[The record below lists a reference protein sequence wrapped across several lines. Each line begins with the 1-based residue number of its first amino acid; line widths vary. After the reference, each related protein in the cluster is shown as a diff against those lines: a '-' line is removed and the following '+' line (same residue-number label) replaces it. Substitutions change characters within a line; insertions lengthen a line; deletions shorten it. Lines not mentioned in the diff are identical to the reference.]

1 MMCIN
6 VPFAAD
12 PASGFTAFAAE
23 EVISES
29 LTLQAD
35 KTVNG
40 DLRLKG
46 GTLDL
51 AGHTLTV
58 KGDVW
63 VDDGIVNIGSG
74 IMYVKGDFEL
84 RPDKN
89 GWSSGELRMTN
100 GDGVLD
106 VDGSVE
112 LASLREKA
120 EQQYSGR
127 LRMTVTGRS
136 AGKGTMQLANGSE
149 SKSKTLIV
157 GASELEPVYDG
168 GSAAPGSGKLRVGIN
183 GPSVYYTDSQAD
195 IVVTTSG
202 EIPPDAWI
210 TFVPSDV
217 PHTEKDGD
225 DNNGDYVWL
234 KDIKNNIAY
243 LKTPNKPG
251 TYDIRVYDGDDA
263 DTAKEVAYQ
272 TVRIIYSDLKA
283 TVRMDSKVIR
293 PGEKVK
299 VYLKLNGHVRDD
311 AWVAFVPSDIAHNE
325 KDSDDHNGDYARLK
339 DLADG
344 YVIITAPG
352 SEGSW
357 DIRVFDGE
365 DADYAREVAYITV
378 MVSKSE
384 DATEPTDPPGPTE
397 PTVPTEPAGA
407 KLLPGDVNLDGTVN
421 IMDVIAVNRY
431 LLGLSELGETAKK
444 NADVDGAE
452 GIDASDSLLILKYV
466 LEIVDKLGGTTAE
479 TVSFAD
485 VKITKYQSKVPANAN
500 AYGQLSLSGN
510 TDLSG
515 SSAWIGVV
523 PAGTGDSEA
532 EAD

>member
-1 MMCIN
+1 MDRIKRRITACILSAAMMCIN

-51 AGHTLTV
+51 AGHTLIV

-217 PHTEKDGD
+217 PHT
-225 DNNGDYVWL
+225 
-234 KDIKNNIAY
+234 
-243 LKTPNKPG
+243 
-251 TYDIRVYDGDDA
+251 
-263 DTAKEVAYQ
+263 
-272 TVRIIYSDLKA
+272 
-283 TVRMDSKVIR
+283 
-293 PGEKVK
+293 
-299 VYLKLNGHVRDD
+299 
-311 AWVAFVPSDIAHNE
+311 E

-500 AYGQLSLSGN
+500 VYGQLSLSGN